1 MAYEQGYDVL
11 RLIEHSES
19 CYVSSEYV
27 RGRTLIRYI
36 REEKEIEKE
45 QLFAWM
51 RKMAGTL
58 ACVHK
63 CRGAPCYQYV
73 NPYSMRNY
81 ISLI

>member
-45 QLFAWM
+45 F
-51 RKMAGTL
+51 
-58 ACVHK
+58 
-63 CRGAPCYQYV
+63 
-73 NPYSMRNY
+73 
-81 ISLI
+81 

>member
-36 REEKEIEKE
+36 REEKRDRERTVICMD
-45 QLFAWM
+45 A
-51 RKMAGTL
+51 
-58 ACVHK
+58 
-63 CRGAPCYQYV
+63 
-73 NPYSMRNY
+73 
-81 ISLI
+81 

>member
-1 MAYEQGYDVL
+1 MAYEQGYDLL

-51 RKMAGTL
+51 R
-58 ACVHK
+58 
-63 CRGAPCYQYV
+63 
-73 NPYSMRNY
+73 
-81 ISLI
+81 

>member
-63 CRGAPCYQYV
+63 CRGAPCYH
-73 NPYSMRNY
+73 SRR
-81 ISLI
+81 